1 MKNKEKEF
9 PFSLMGKGDRK
20 MGKMIDISSRITN
33 QEPVV
38 KITDEIIVTVNN
50 RKQTMLNIQ
59 AMLREYEKK
68 AEEDEE
74 KYSEIVFIEKAMQM
88 LIGTTNA
95 KKIEELNLPVPEYK
109 LIYNTIM
116 KTVNAE
122 EDEETPR

>member
-1 MKNKEKEF
+1 
-9 PFSLMGKGDRK
+9 
-20 MGKMIDISSRITN
+20 MGKMIDISNRITN

-95 KKIEELNLPVPEYK
+95 KKIEELDLPVPEYK

-116 KTVNAE
+116 ETVNAE
-122 EDEETPR
+122 VDGETPR

>member
-1 MKNKEKEF
+1 
-9 PFSLMGKGDRK
+9 

-68 AEEDEE
+68 AEKDAK
-74 KYSEIVFIEKAMQM
+74 KYSEIAFIEKAMQM
-88 LIGTTNA
+88 LIGSANA
-95 KKIEELNLPVPEYK
+95 EKIEELNLPVPEYK

-116 KTVNAE
+116 ETVSAE
-122 EDEETPR
+122 VDGETPR

>member
-1 MKNKEKEF
+1 
-9 PFSLMGKGDRK
+9 
-20 MGKMIDISSRITN
+20 MGKMIDISSKITN

-38 KITDEIIVTVNN
+38 KITDDIIVTVNN

-68 AEEDEE
+68 AEKDAE

-88 LIGTTNA
+88 LVGTTNA

-116 KTVNAE
+116 ETVSAE
-122 EDEETPR
+122 VDEETPR